1 MIIAELSTDYNLSG
15 GGDVRAES
23 VVQRGKQGSGDQSPV
38 TSPGYHYHTPH
49 HTSDLHQH
57 HQTPLLTC
65 LTAQRCPEDHQ
76 NKYYQVYSHHWSKY
90 FEQLVIHTLHIKI
103 RSFKR

>member
-49 HTSDLHQH
+49 HTSTNTTRYHYLPVSLHSAVLK
-57 HQTPLLTC
+57 TTKINTTKCILIIG
-65 LTAQRCPEDHQ
+65 A
-76 NKYYQVYSHHWSKY
+76 S
-90 FEQLVIHTLHIKI
+90 TL
-103 RSFKR
+103 SN